1 MPTCRRSG
9 MGSSSAFTVGLLHA
23 LHALKGQMVS
33 KHELA
38 MEAIHVEQDLLKETV
53 GSQDQ
58 VLAAYGG
65 LSHVCF
71 LPGGEVSVRPIIM
84 PFERMQLFN
93 AHVMLFYTGIKRT
106 ASTVASTYVNDIGRH
121 RPQLR
126 MIQNL
131 VDEGLALLSSDKDI
145 ALFGELLHEA
155 WQAKQSLSKQVSN
168 DRVDDI
174 YQEARAAGAIGG
186 KLLGA
191 GGGGF
196 IMFFVPPEQRESVK
210 QRLQGLIHVPCK
222 FEFSGSQI
230 VFYNVEQDY
239 SSEDQDRQN
248 HRIDPF
254 RELAT
259 RRQ

>member
-1 MPTCRRSG
+1 MRTVLEHLQLDRGLEIHYDADLPARSG

-33 KHELA
+33 KHEVA

-65 LSHVCF
+65 LSHVRF

-84 PFERMQLFN
+84 PFEAHATVQL

-131 VDEGLALLSSDKDI
+131 VDEGLALLSSDKDMRC
-145 ALFGELLHEA
+145 FGELLHEA

-174 YQEARAAGAIGG
+174 YQEARAAGGDRRETARRRRRWIHHVLRPSRTAG
-186 KLLGA
+186 KRSSNG
-191 GGGGF
+191 
-196 IMFFVPPEQRESVK
+196 
-210 QRLQGLIHVPCK
+210 CK
-222 FEFSGSQI
+222 G
-230 VFYNVEQDY
+230 
-239 SSEDQDRQN
+239 
-248 HRIDPF
+248 
-254 RELAT
+254 
-259 RRQ
+259 